1 VDEYFGPLKK
11 GPVEDESQSP
21 EESTFESESDKCAGK
36 FEVAH
41 LAYIAFGDWQRF
53 WMGQLGSSLKEP
65 LMSAMFFQYFA
76 LHAHS
81 AIAAKTYV
89 LTCLPPLFT
98 IYRG

>member
-1 VDEYFGPLKK
+1 
-11 GPVEDESQSP
+11 
-21 EESTFESESDKCAGK
+21 
-36 FEVAH
+36 
-41 LAYIAFGDWQRF
+41 
-53 WMGQLGSSLKEP
+53 
-65 LMSAMFFQYFA
+65 MSAMFFQYFA